1 MWKSLNPNE
10 PVEKP
15 RGRLG
20 RCMGTDDDEERRV
33 KGDQATPLPDQLPRL
48 KHRSVGRVAD
58 LAEEYVLANVR
69 LRV

>member
-1 MWKSLNPNE
+1 
-10 PVEKP
+10 
-15 RGRLG
+15 
-20 RCMGTDDDEERRV
+20 MGTDDDEERRV